1 MMDVVFEQLLD
12 AEVDWYRDLMI
23 PRLIDVLVDMPWLI
37 DSAIYWSRA
46 LSIPRWF
53 DVIVDSCRDWFILW
67 FINAVVDWS
76 HNWMLPRLIRLLSE
90 VGVNREWYPDMIK
103 NSNCQLRS
111 NKLSLFLN
119 RVVSCIYPLKTCV
132 FNKISLDRSMFNSL
146 HRPAIVQ
153 WNDSYEKLQLS

>member
-12 AEVDWYRDLMI
+12 AVVDWYRDLLI

-53 DVIVDSCRDWFILW
+53 DVIVDSCRDWIILW
-67 FINAVVDWS
+67 FINAVVVWS
-76 HNWMLPRLIRLLSE
+76 HNWMIPRLNRLLSE

-119 RVVSCIYPLKTCV
+119 QVVSCIYPLKTCV
-132 FNKISLDRSMFNSL
+132 FNKISLDRSMFNS
-146 HRPAIVQ
+146 
-153 WNDSYEKLQLS
+153 